1 MQRKLANLPHF
12 EHPTVR
18 GDKTMSQKIVVLILA
33 VTVLISQFGWAGAQ
47 SNVRRISFP
56 PGADSATRTGV
67 LTMGGADRY
76 VLKASAG
83 QNMTVS
89 AASANNNVILV
100 IFGKDGTVLIS
111 DHADASSWSGQ
122 LPSTQDY
129 YIDVRAIDG
138 TSANYTLTVT
148 VPPNPPTPPHPTIK
162 RIRFAPGTI
171 SATVNGTV
179 TPGGSNEYVLAA
191 NAGQPMYITTDSD
204 TPVTISVWGADGT
217 VLQSPMGGIST
228 FSGDL
233 PSTQDYFI
241 QVDAQG
247 SGATTFQMTVT
258 VEPN

>member
-1 MQRKLANLPHF
+1 MQRGLVVVILAL
-12 EHPTVR
+12 
-18 GDKTMSQKIVVLILA
+18 VVL
-33 VTVLISQFGWAGAQ
+33 VSQFGLLSAQ
-47 SNVRRISFP
+47 SGVRRISFA

-76 VLKASAG
+76 VLKANIG

-89 AASANNNVILV
+89 VASANDNVILV

-111 DHADASSWSGQ
+111 DHADASSWSGV

-129 YIDVRAIDG
+129 YIDARAIDG

-148 VPPNPPTPPHPTIK
+148 IPPNPPAPPHPTIK

-179 TPGGSNEYVLAA
+179 APGASNEYVLSA
-191 NAGQPMYITTDSD
+191 NAGQPMYITTDSAV
-204 TPVTISVWGADGT
+204 PVTISVWGADGT
-217 VLQSPMGGIST
+217 VLLSPMPGAST

-247 SGATTFQMTVT
+247 RGATTFQMTVT

>member
-1 MQRKLANLPHF
+1 MSRKF
-12 EHPTVR
+12 VV
-18 GDKTMSQKIVVLILA
+18 VVLALVVLA
-33 VTVLISQFGWAGAQ
+33 AQFSWANAQ
-47 SNVRRISFP
+47 SNVRRISFA
-56 PGADSATRTGV
+56 PGADTATRTGT

-148 VPPNPPTPPHPTIK
+148 IPPNPPTPPHPTIK
-162 RIRFAPGTI
+162 RIRFAPGTV

-179 TPGGSNEYVLAA
+179 APGASNEYVLSA

-204 TPVTISVWGADGT
+204 TPVTVSVWGADGT
-217 VLQSPMGGIST
+217 VLQSPMGGIAT

-247 SGATTFQMTVT
+247 DGATTFQMTVT
-258 VEPN
+258 IEPS